1 MAAAAAVA
9 VAARKKR
16 ECDDWAFIST
26 TFKKYDADDSG
37 AIDLKELGKAL
48 KDLEVKVTKDQMREI
63 MLTAQSVHGKHSK
76 DKKDTLNQS
85 EFGKV
90 VRYARL
96 LPEAEIVGEES
107 WTNDSILGKG
117 MPLPY
122 QKPIRKLYVQP
133 AVMFGVAFVIVAN
146 FVVNIV
152 EKEVD
157 PDTDNLSYESLWDGL
172 DLLFNIIFLIELI
185 VNMYGYGGPVRQFWR
200 SGWNVFDFV
209 IVSIGVVLM
218 TGIDLGAFNRLKLLR
233 AFRIFRL
240 FKRIKSLNKIISA
253 LIKAVPGVFN
263 AFVIMFIFFCIYA
276 ILAVELFRPFG
287 AGGTYPVKYVEDNL
301 TDVVF
306 DYEVSAVTARGY
318 SAGYEYYGC
327 FSRAMFTLF
336 QVMTGESWSEAIARP
351 LIFGLYNNSFTCGI
365 FFVTFVLLTQVV
377 LLNVVVVV
385 LLDNFDLDANEKN
398 DKDGGE
404 LARMLKEADADVA
417 ESVASVEYAL
427 EPASLPPPAD
437 WKADGSNEMHTLILQ
452 ELRELRKAVDQVND
466 DIAQLRSDA
475 VPLGK
480 LNGHSATNGHKVTN
494 GTMAAE
500 LGKARDVSA

>member
-1 MAAAAAVA
+1 
-9 VAARKKR
+9 
-16 ECDDWAFIST
+16 
-26 TFKKYDADDSG
+26 
-37 AIDLKELGKAL
+37 
-48 KDLEVKVTKDQMREI
+48 
-63 MLTAQSVHGKHSK
+63 
-76 DKKDTLNQS
+76 
-85 EFGKV
+85 
-90 VRYARL
+90 
-96 LPEAEIVGEES
+96 
-107 WTNDSILGKG
+107 
-117 MPLPY
+117 
-122 QKPIRKLYVQP
+122 
-133 AVMFGVAFVIVAN
+133 
-146 FVVNIV
+146 
-152 EKEVD
+152 
-157 PDTDNLSYESLWDGL
+157 
-172 DLLFNIIFLIELI
+172 